1 MNLRCIVIDDEPPAL
16 ELLANYCRKAPQ
28 LELAGAFHD
37 SLAALAWLPQNPV
50 DLIFLDINMPDLNG
64 LQFAR
69 ALREAPLL
77 VFTTAYAEHAVS
89 GFELDA
95 VDYLLKPIPFDRF
108 LQAAD
113 KARRRLR
120 KAGDLGMAEPSAAG
134 EGSSAQEAGGETD
147 APGYVFVK
155 SGHKHIRLEIDELLY
170 LESDRNYV
178 LWVTTTRRI
187 MALMKLDEALA
198 MLPRGAFAR
207 IHKSY
212 VVSLAKVDEVRRGE
226 CLLGE
231 QELPI
236 GDAYRK
242 PFLEAIQ
249 RTPPP

>member
-1 MNLRCIVIDDEPPAL
+1 MNLRCMVIDDEPPAL
-16 ELLANYCRKAPQ
+16 ELLASYCRKAPH

-37 SLAALAWLPQNPV
+37 SLAALAWLPENPV

-113 KARRRLR
+113 KARRRLSP
-120 KAGDLGMAEPSAAG
+120 AHETAD
-134 EGSSAQEAGGETD
+134 AGGEAQVATGGGETET
-147 APGYVFVK
+147 PGYVFVK
-155 SGHKHIRLEIDELLY
+155 SGHKHIRLEIGELLY

-178 LWVTTTRRI
+178 LWVTETRRI

-212 VVSLAKVDEVRRGE
+212 AVSLAKVDEVHRQE
-226 CLLGE
+226 CVLGA

-242 PFLEAIQ
+242 SFLEAIQ
-249 RTPPP
+249 RTPSP

>member
-16 ELLANYCRKAPQ
+16 ELLARYCRKAPH
-28 LELAGAFHD
+28 LELAGSFHD
-37 SLAALAWLPQNPV
+37 SLEALAWLPENPV

-69 ALREAPLL
+69 ALRDAPLL

-108 LQAAD
+108 LKAAD
-113 KARRRLR
+113 KARRRLSN
-120 KAGDLGMAEPSAAG
+120 AAEDGPTAAEAAD
-134 EGSSAQEAGGETD
+134 EGSNPGESGSG
-147 APGYVFVK
+147 AENPGYVFIK
-155 SGHKHIRLEIDELLY
+155 SGHKHVRLEIDALLY

-178 LWVTTTRRI
+178 LWITETRRI
-187 MALMKLDEALA
+187 MALMKLDEALS
-198 MLPRGAFAR
+198 MLPRKAFAR

-212 VVSLAKVDEVRRGE
+212 AVSLAKVDEVRRSE
-226 CLLGE
+226 CLLGD

-242 PFLEAIQ
+242 TFLEAIQ
-249 RTPPP
+249 RTP